1 MSIYRLGHV
10 EVRVPD
16 LELASAYY
24 TEVLGLIEVARK
36 GDSVYLKG
44 WDEHDHH
51 SVILTYA
58 PRYGVEHIAWKCDN
72 INDLE
77 KYENKLEKYG
87 CHVERIPEGD
97 ELAMGDGIR
106 FETPSGHT
114 MELYHQMEK
123 VGNGLPKL
131 NPPPVRDD
139 LIGIAP
145 PRLDHTLL
153 LAENVGDAGR
163 FMMEALDFRM
173 TEQLV
178 NGEGH
183 QLIVFL
189 ERSHTPHDVP
199 FATGTD
205 GGLHHFAFHLD
216 NWLEVGKAADTLTMN
231 GIEIDIGPTRH
242 GLTRGH
248 TIYFFDPCGNRNE
261 VFSGGYYV
269 DPDFEPITWTE
280 DQFGKALFYYE
291 GRINEQFV
299 NRHT

>member
-24 TEVLGLIEVARK
+24 TEVLGLIEVARQ
-36 GDSVYLKG
+36 GNSVYLKG

-58 PRYGVEHIAWKCDN
+58 PRYGIEHIAWKCDN
-72 INDLE
+72 VDDLQL
-77 KYENKLEKYG
+77 YETKLEKYG
-87 CHVERIPEGD
+87 CHVERIPTGE

-106 FETPSGHT
+106 FETPSGHH
-114 MELYHQMEK
+114 MELYHEMEK

-139 LIGIAP
+139 LLGIAP

-153 LAENVGDAGR
+153 LAENVGDAGH
-163 FMMEALDFRM
+163 FMQEALDFRM

-189 ERSHTPHDVP
+189 ERSHTPHDVA
-199 FATGTD
+199 FATGTLEILLELNWVRPSGRKNVPGKPIQYVTTD
-205 GGLHHFAFHLD
+205 DFLSHFNLQKLSDLPNVEELSSAGLIDSSNVDTSIFGA
-216 NWLEVGKAADTLTMN
+216 GKFFKEETN
-231 GIEIDIGPTRH
+231 EKKENIYSNIDDM
-242 GLTRGH
+242 L
-248 TIYFFDPCGNRNE
+248 NRSLKSDE
-261 VFSGGYYV
+261 
-269 DPDFEPITWTE
+269 E
-280 DQFGKALFYYE
+280 
-291 GRINEQFV
+291 
-299 NRHT
+299 